1 MILVGG
7 ENLIDFIQTGIE
19 DGIPTYKAMPGGS
32 PFNVAM
38 AIGRQEVPVGYLTPI
53 SSDPLGGLLATRLE
67 NSDVKLLAA
76 RRGEPTS
83 LAVVALEN
91 GLPSYQFYRERTA
104 ERMVT
109 LDGLQTDSPDD
120 VQAVYLGSLAIT
132 GGADADAWA
141 AYYCASHKN
150 GVFTA
155 LDPNIRPAFIHD
167 RAAYDKRLDQIL
179 RHTDLL
185 KFSDEDLNWLVPGT
199 GLIEGARMLA
209 ARSSAR
215 LIVVTKGGDG
225 AFALVEDSVIEVPP
239 ALVSELKDTVGAGD
253 TFMATLLTTLAQ
265 RDALSAMRLA
275 DMSSVDIESLIAR
288 AAKAA
293 AINCERNGCNP
304 PHLAELY

>member
-7 ENLIDFIQTGIE
+7 ENLIDFIQTGVE

-38 AIGRQEVPVGYLTPI
+38 AVGRQEVPVGYLTPI
-53 SSDPLGGLLATRLE
+53 SSDPLGGLLAARLE
-67 NSDVKLLAA
+67 DSNVQLLAT
-76 RRGEPTS
+76 RRIEPTS

-109 LDGLQTDSPDD
+109 LEGLKADTPDD

-132 GGADADAWA
+132 GGDDADAWA
-141 AYYCASHKN
+141 DYYCASKLD

-167 RAAYDKRLDQIL
+167 RTAYEKRLDQVL
-179 RHTDLL
+179 LHTDLL
-185 KFSDEDLNWLVPGT
+185 KFSDEDLNWLVPGAD
-199 GLIEGARMLA
+199 LVEGARTLA
-209 ARSSAR
+209 ARSSAK
-215 LIVVTKGGDG
+215 LVIVTKGGDG
-225 AFALVEDSVIEVPP
+225 AFALDGDDVIEVPP
-239 ALVSELKDTVGAGD
+239 APVSELKDTVGAGD
-253 TFMATLLTTLAQ
+253 TFMATLLATLAQ
-265 RDALSAMRLA
+265 RGALSATSLA
-275 DMSSVDIESLIAR
+275 DMSTTDIESLITR

-293 AINCERNGCNP
+293 AINCERSGCNP
-304 PHLAELY
+304 PRLTELD